1 MKRLIANKKVHQDF
15 GIYDTFTG
23 GLVLSGGEVKS
34 IKGNQGSLNGAF
46 LIMRKNKKL
55 QPELWIKHFEI
66 PPYQP
71 KNTDGGYDP
80 GRLRKILVTR
90 KQLNS
95 IERELNNKGTTI
107 VPIQIGI
114 ENNKVKIEFA
124 LARGK
129 KKFDKRQDL
138 KKRAV
143 QRDLD
148 RSHKV
153 KIK

>member
-1 MKRLIANKKVHQDF
+1 MANKP
-15 GIYDTFTG
+15 
-23 GLVLSGGEVKS
+23 
-34 IKGNQGSLNGAF
+34 
-46 LIMRKNKKL
+46 KK
-55 QPELWIKHFEI
+55 PTK
-66 PPYQP
+66 
-71 KNTDGGYDP
+71 KKADGGYDP